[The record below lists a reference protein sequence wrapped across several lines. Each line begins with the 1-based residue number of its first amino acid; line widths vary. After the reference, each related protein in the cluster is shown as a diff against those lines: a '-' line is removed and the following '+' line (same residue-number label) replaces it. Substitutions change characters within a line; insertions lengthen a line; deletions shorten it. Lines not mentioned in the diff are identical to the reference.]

1 MAYKVNKT
9 HEFIKHAS
17 MWFILACAFFPLYLM
32 LVVSFK
38 DNEQFTTNPWF
49 FDAISSWHWDNWT
62 KGWGTI
68 SNYIANSVVTSVGAV
83 VIGLGMSIL
92 ASYVVARYTF
102 PGKSIF
108 YYGLI
113 ASMFLPGS
121 AATLVTTF
129 TLYQGMH
136 LTNSL
141 WALVISGAVGA
152 QVVSVFILKQFI
164 EEIPKELFES
174 AQIDGAGHI
183 QQITN
188 IVLPMSGSVLGTL
201 AIMQFLGVW
210 NELMLPLIIMRDD
223 QLRTIPVGLMML
235 DGEYVKEWGQ
245 LMAGYAIAS
254 VPLIILFMFTMR
266 FFVKGLAAGAVKG

>member
-17 MWFILACAFFPLYLM
+17 MWFILVCAFFPLYLM

-49 FDAISSWHWDNWT
+49 FDAISTWHWDNWT

-129 TLYQGMH
+129 TLYQSMH